1 MKRYGQ
7 YCPVARAAEILA
19 ERWTLLVVRE
29 LLWGNDR
36 FNAIARGVPR
46 MSPTL
51 LSTRLHQLQHA
62 GIVERRLVEGE
73 PHYTLTEAGLELRP
87 LVEAMGAW
95 GQRWMQQLVDD
106 DFDPTLLM
114 IDIGRE
120 PRGAEHGLP
129 ARSSVVHLRLGPAGR
144 HLQWWLVFS
153 DRGLDVCDT
162 DPGQPVRAWLDTDVQ
177 TLTRVWLGQVGWS
190 DAVATGS
197 LRVHGEA
204 AVCLDVRRWLG
215 VSRFAAVETA
225 PTSLAR

>member
-1 MKRYGQ
+1 MKRYCQ

-29 LLWGNDR
+29 MLWGNDR

-62 GIVERRLVEGE
+62 GIVERRVVDGE
-73 PHYTLTEAGLELRP
+73 PRYTLTPAGLELRP

-120 PRGAEHGLP
+120 PRGEANGLP
-129 ARSSVVHLRLGPAGR
+129 QSPAVVHLRLGPTGR

-153 DRGLDVCDT
+153 GQGVDVCDT
-162 DPGQPVRAWLDTDVQ
+162 DPGQPVRAWLETDVE
-177 TLTRVWLGQVGWS
+177 TLTRLWLGQVDWA
-190 DAVATGS
+190 DAVAREA
-197 LRVHGEA
+197 LRLHGES
-204 AVCLDVRRWLG
+204 AVCRDVRRWLG
-215 VSRFAAVETA
+215 VSRFAAVEPATV
-225 PTSLAR
+225 SLAR